1 MNGRDSI
8 IAAPPRA
15 SVWRDELIETI
26 KLAGPLALTQLG
38 QIAMMTIDLALIGRL
53 GNTAVAAAALAHGV
67 LFTTFMFG
75 LGLVA
80 AVAPLAAQAFGA
92 RQPRMVRRA
101 LRVGLW
107 AAVFTGVPLSLVQLQ
122 AGDLLIRLGQPHDV
136 AVLAQRYLLGL
147 AWSLTP
153 AWLFIALRG
162 FMSALNRPEP
172 ALWITLVAVPANGL
186 LGYMLIYGACGL
198 PALDLLGAGIATTLI
213 DIAMF
218 VASVWICCTQPPF
231 KKYQILGHFW
241 RPDWPLLGKLAA
253 IGLPIS
259 ATFLLEHGLFAAA
272 ALLMGLISTIALAA
286 HQVAL
291 QTAAIVF
298 MVPLGIGMAA
308 TVRVGHAVGR
318 RDEAA
323 ARRAGFA
330 AMGLGVAFQA
340 AMALCV
346 IVGRHDIPLL
356 FLGSTS
362 VDPHMLT
369 LTSMLLLV
377 GASFF
382 IADGLQTIGAGALRG
397 FNDTRVPLLFAAIS
411 FWLVGFASAY
421 ALAFWADLGAVGVW
435 YGLVLGLAVYAAL
448 LLWRFTLLVRR
459 GYLPEPPQEFAAARS

>member
-1 MNGRDSI
+1 MTAPGTIVETAVPPSI
-8 IAAPPRA
+8 
-15 SVWRDELIETI
+15 WRSEVSETI
-26 KLAGPLALTQLG
+26 KLAVPLALTQLG

-101 LRVGLW
+101 LRVGMW
-107 AAVFTGVPLSLVQLQ
+107 AALFAGVPLSLVQLH
-122 AGDLLIRLGQPHDV
+122 AGDLLIRLGQPPDV
-136 AVLAQRYLLGL
+136 AALAQRYLLGL

-153 AWLFIALRG
+153 AWLFIALRS

-186 LGYMLIYGACGL
+186 LAYILIYGTFGL

-218 VASVWICCTQPPF
+218 VASLWICCTRPPF
-231 KKYQILGHFW
+231 RKYRILGHFW
-241 RPDWPLLGKLAA
+241 RPDWPLFGKLAA

-272 ALLMGLISTIALAA
+272 ALLMGLIGTVALAA

-318 RDEAA
+318 RDAAA
-323 ARRAGFA
+323 ARRAGFS
-330 AMGLGVAFQA
+330 AMMLGVAFQA
-340 AMALCV
+340 VMAICV
-346 IVGRHDIPLL
+346 VLGRDAIPPL
-356 FLGSTS
+356 FLGS
-362 VDPHMLT
+362 
-369 LTSMLLLV
+369 
-377 GASFF
+377 
-382 IADGLQTIGAGALRG
+382 
-397 FNDTRVPLLFAAIS
+397 
-411 FWLVGFASAY
+411 
-421 ALAFWADLGAVGVW
+421 AVN
-435 YGLVLGLAVYAAL
+435 
-448 LLWRFTLLVRR
+448 
-459 GYLPEPPQEFAAARS
+459 

>member
-107 AAVFTGVPLSLVQLQ
+107 AAVFTGVPLSLVQLH
-122 AGDLLIRLGQPHDV
+122 AGDLLIRLGQPPEV

-153 AWLFIALRG
+153 AWLFIALRS

-186 LGYMLIYGACGL
+186 LAYMLIYGAFGL

-218 VASVWICCTQPPF
+218 IASLWICCMRPPF
-231 KKYQILGHFW
+231 KKYRILGNFW

-259 ATFLLEHGLFAAA
+259 ATFLLEHGLFAGA
-272 ALLMGLISTIALAA
+272 ALLMGVIGTVALAA

-369 LTSMLLLV
+369 LTSTLLLV

-435 YGLVLGLAVYAAL
+435 YGLVLGLAAYAAL

-459 GYLPEPPQEFAAARS
+459 GYLPEPPQEFATARS

>member
-1 MNGRDSI
+1 MSSRDSI

-186 LGYMLIYGACGL
+186 LAYMLIYGAFGL

-362 VDPHMLT
+362 VDPHMLE
-369 LTSMLLLV
+369 LTS
-377 GASFF
+377 
-382 IADGLQTIGAGALRG
+382 
-397 FNDTRVPLLFAAIS
+397 
-411 FWLVGFASAY
+411 
-421 ALAFWADLGAVGVW
+421 
-435 YGLVLGLAVYAAL
+435 
-448 LLWRFTLLVRR
+448 TL
-459 GYLPEPPQEFAAARS
+459 